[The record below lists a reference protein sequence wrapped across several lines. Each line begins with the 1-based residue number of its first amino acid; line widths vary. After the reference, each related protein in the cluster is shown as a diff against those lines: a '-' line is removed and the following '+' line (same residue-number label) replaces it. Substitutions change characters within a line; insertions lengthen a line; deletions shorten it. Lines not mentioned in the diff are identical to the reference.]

1 MKTSI
6 PERLAALRR
15 RMADD
20 DIDAYYLPNAD
31 PHMSEYLPDHW
42 KQVEW
47 LTGFTGENATL
58 IVTHDAAALWTDSR
72 FFLSGAAQLQ
82 GTGVRLMK
90 AGLPATPTPTA
101 WLAAEVAP
109 RIVGTDFRLVS
120 ASRLATIGREVP
132 ADRLFADG
140 EGPYVR
146 DYRPLDDLWTDRP
159 PLPAAP
165 VVCYPPALA
174 GEKTGRRL
182 ARILAEVQQS
192 GNGANSLLLTAL
204 DDIAWALNLR
214 GADIH
219 CTPVF
224 TAYALLSAE
233 GSFLFTDPSRVSPDV
248 RHTLEL
254 DGIRVVD
261 YTRLHKTLA
270 RLHRGYRVMADPE
283 AYGADVAQVLRLHAV
298 GNPVPLMKAVKNK
311 TEIQG
316 TRAAMLKD
324 GIALTRFFRWIEEQV
339 DREVEFAMG
348 AEGDLAIAGEVTEMD
363 CARRLAELRSL
374 QPGYR
379 GESFDAI
386 VAWHGHAALPHYF
399 PTPESDIPITG
410 NGLLLVD
417 TGGHYTDGTTDV
429 TRTIGIGALTPEER
443 RDYTLVL
450 KGHIRLA
457 TAAFPEG
464 TRGDQLDALARID
477 LWRDA
482 KTYRHGTGHGVGH
495 YLSVHEGPQSIRME
509 HNPQPLVPGM
519 ILSNEPA
526 IYIAGRYG
534 IRHENLLLVRP
545 LYPSHDCPDA
555 TPCDASEMGRFLT
568 FETLTLCYI
577 DTRPV
582 VRELLSAEEA
592 AWLNGYNRLV
602 CDTLAPHLDEADR
615 VWLEQKTRPI

>member
-1 MKTSI
+1 MTASAI

-15 RMADD
+15 RMAED
-20 DIDAYYLPNAD
+20 DIDAFYLPNAD

-58 IVTHDAAALWTDSR
+58 VVTRRQAALWTDSR

-82 GTGVRLMK
+82 GTGVQLMK
-90 AGLPATPTPTA
+90 AGLPGTPSVHQ
-101 WLAAEVAP
+101 WLDSEAAP
-109 RIVGTDFRLVS
+109 RMVGTDYRLVTE
-120 ASRLATIGREVP
+120 RELATLGREMP
-132 ADRLFADG
+132 TDSLFADG
-140 EGPYVR
+140 EGPYDR
-146 DYRPLDDLWTDRP
+146 DFRPLDDLWTDRP
-159 PLPAAP
+159 PMPAAP
-165 VVCYPPALA
+165 IECYPPAQS
-174 GEKTGRRL
+174 GEKTGRRI
-182 ARILAEVQQS
+182 ARILAEVQRQ
-192 GNGANSLLLTAL
+192 GANSLLLTAL

-214 GADIH
+214 GSDIH

-224 TAYALLSAE
+224 TAYALLSTE
-233 GSFLFTDPSRVSPDV
+233 GSLLFVRPQQVSADV
-248 RHTLEL
+248 RHSLRL
-254 DGIRVVD
+254 DGVHVVD
-261 YTRLHKTLA
+261 YAHLAKTLR
-270 RLHRGYRVMADPE
+270 RLHRGYRIMARPDACSVE
-283 AYGADVAQVLRLHAV
+283 VARAVRLAAH

-324 GIALTRFFRWIEEQV
+324 GIALTRFFRWLEE
-339 DREVEFAMG
+339 RLEGEAEFAMG
-348 AEGDLAIAGEVTEMD
+348 TEGNLAIAGEVTETD
-363 CARRLAELRSL
+363 CARRLIELRRG

-379 GESFDAI
+379 EESFDAI

-410 NGLLLVD
+410 NGLLLID
-417 TGGHYTDGTTDV
+417 TGAQYDDGTTDI
-429 TRTIGIGALTPEER
+429 TRTVGIGALTPDER

-495 YLSVHEGPQSIRME
+495 CLGVHEGPQSIRME
-509 HNPQPLVPGM
+509 HNPQPLLPGM

-526 IYIAGRYG
+526 VYLGGRYG

-545 LYPSHDCPDA
+545 LYPTHDCPDA
-555 TPCDASEMGRFLT
+555 TPCDPDEMGRFLT

-582 VRELLSAEEA
+582 LRELLTPDEQ
-592 AWLNGYNRLV
+592 AWLNAYNRRV
-602 CDTLAPHLDEADR
+602 CDTLSPHLDEAER
-615 VWLEQKTRPI
+615 AWLGQKTLPL